1 MAGEKSHGK
10 YMELFL
16 DGKTSSQEVLAQLL
30 SRGITVD
37 RFEVSTPSLN
47 EIFIQLVKEEP

>member
-1 MAGEKSHGK
+1 MTGEKNHGK
-10 YMELFL
+10 FVELFL

-30 SRGITVD
+30 ARDITVD

-47 EIFIQLVKEEP
+47 EIFIQVVKEEP